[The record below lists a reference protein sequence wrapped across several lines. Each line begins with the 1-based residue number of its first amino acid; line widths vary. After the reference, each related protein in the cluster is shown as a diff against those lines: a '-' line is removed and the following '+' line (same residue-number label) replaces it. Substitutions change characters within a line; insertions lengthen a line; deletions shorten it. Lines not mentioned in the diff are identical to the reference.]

1 MRLES
6 CATCAVTDRTGLT
19 LVTLVTAYQIIF
31 RIEML
36 SNRLAQNQRKR
47 PDAGCS
53 VCTVPYI
60 PEMEILA
67 PI

>member
-1 MRLES
+1 M
-6 CATCAVTDRTGLT
+6 CGITDRTGLT

-36 SNRLAQNQRKR
+36 SNRLAQNVGRIRENGRMQ
-47 PDAGCS
+47 A
-53 VCTVPYI
+53 VPYI

>member
-36 SNRLAQNQRKR
+36 SNRLAQNVGRIRENGRMQ
-47 PDAGCS
+47 A
-53 VCTVPYI
+53 VPYI